1 MQTSTSPIQIA
12 AQISRT
18 DRPAAAPLSRLIAKA
33 LNVPPPP
40 PAAAAPEPQPS
51 TASDRQRLV
60 RPDGR
65 DVRLGSLVDIRV

>member
-18 DRPAAAPLSRLIAKA
+18 DRPAAAPLSQLIAKV
-33 LNVPPPP
+33 LNVP
-40 PAAAAPEPQPS
+40 ALVVTAPEPQPA
-51 TASDRQRLV
+51 TAADPRLL

-65 DVRLGSLVDIRV
+65 NIRLGSLVDIRV

>member
-33 LNVPPPP
+33 LNVPPP